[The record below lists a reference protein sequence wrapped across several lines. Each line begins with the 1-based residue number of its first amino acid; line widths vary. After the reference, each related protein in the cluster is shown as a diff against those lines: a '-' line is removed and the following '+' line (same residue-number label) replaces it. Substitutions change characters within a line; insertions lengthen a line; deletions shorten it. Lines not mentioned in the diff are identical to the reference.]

1 MIQLV
6 TLLGAGL
13 AAAAIWLA
21 DDFGLLVAC
30 WVLGAV
36 LHGALVSASTG
47 SAKVRDVAREVFLA
61 ELVGAWVLVMG
72 GLELA
77 LATGAASVTEVGLPA
92 GAAGGPG
99 WAGMGLLLV
108 VLVRLGLP
116 PVGPWPAR
124 LATSPPAVRVFMH
137 AGLHPLTA
145 LVLWWRLESWV
156 MPWQDQLA
164 LWLGATSALATV
176 VAAAGER
183 QLPRR
188 AALLSCAAWGG
199 LLAMG
204 VGAGQR
210 PWAALAAVVVVAMLV
225 HLVAAGPR
233 WPRSLRRGL
242 LAVVALA
249 LVLASLP
256 LVTGASPAGPSAMA
270 ARVVVAVSFLVALVV
285 LGHWWWTL
293 IPAREA
299 NATPR
304 EAFFPAAER
313 LARLSRRPGPLP
325 RLVAATSHQSARLV
339 AAVDR
344 IVLDG
349 VAEGLALLGLGAGW
363 LVALVD
369 RRANDSVEHG
379 VGRLVGTCGRWTRG
393 LAAGRPSRSLLW
405 LGVLALALLL
415 LGRTP

>member
-6 TLLGAGL
+6 ALLGAGL

-21 DDFGLLVAC
+21 DEFGLLVAC

-36 LHGALVSASTG
+36 LHGALVATSTG

-77 LATGAASVTEVGLPA
+77 LATGAVSVTEIGMTETSR
-92 GAAGGPG
+92 GGPG
-99 WAGMGLLLV
+99 WAGLGLVLLV
-108 VLVRLGLP
+108 GVRLGLP

-124 LATSPPAVRVFMH
+124 LATSPPTVRVFMH
-137 AGLHPLTA
+137 AALYPLTA

-156 MPWQDQLA
+156 LPWHHQLV
-164 LWLGATSALATV
+164 LWLGAASAPATV
-176 VAAAGER
+176 LAASGER

-204 VGAGQR
+204 VGMSQR
-210 PWAALAAVVVVAMLV
+210 PWAALVAVTVAAMLM

-233 WPRSLRRGL
+233 WPRPVRRGL
-242 LAVVALA
+242 LAVVAVA
-249 LVLASLP
+249 MVLAGRP
-256 LVTGASPAGPSAMA
+256 LLTEAASAGLSVVMA
-270 ARVVVAVSFLVALVV
+270 RWLVGVSFVAALIV

-293 IPAREA
+293 IPAHEA
-299 NATPR
+299 NASPR
-304 EAFFPAAER
+304 AAFLPAAER
-313 LARLSRRPGPLP
+313 LARISRRPGPLP
-325 RLVAATSHQSARLV
+325 SLIAAVSHQLARLV

-349 VAEGLALLGLGAGW
+349 VAEGMALLGVGAGW
-363 LVALVD
+363 LVAWAD
-369 RRANDSVEHG
+369 RRATDGVEHG
-379 VGRLVGTCGRWTRG
+379 VGLLVATCGRWTRE
-393 LAAGRPSRSLLW
+393 LTAGRPSRSLFW
-405 LGVLALALLL
+405 LGVLALALLF